1 MDENEK
7 LNIVLKQICD
17 ETVPDNFF
25 ESIDKKID
33 AQKMERAEK
42 KETLLHALIAV
53 ALAIFFFAIL
63 YWLGNK
69 YFNAGTIQDYIRP
82 DLLKEYY
89 NRFSELFMSPES
101 GIWIITGINISLLSI
116 AGIIISRRTNLKE
129 ENR

>member
-7 LNIVLKQICD
+7 LNLVLKQICD

-25 ESIDKKID
+25 ESIDKKIA
-33 AQKMERAEK
+33 AQKKERAEK
-42 KETLLHALIAV
+42 RETLLHALIAV
-53 ALAIFFFAIL
+53 TLAIFFFAIL

-69 YFNAGTIQDYIRP
+69 YFNTSTIQDYIRP

-129 ENR
+129 ENS